1 MDAELGTERG
11 NLISSAS
18 ETENYGLVGGTSNAA
33 SPLSLA
39 DIFDQACPHYLA
51 MGMTWDEYWHGDPWA
66 VRAYREA
73 YKAKRES
80 ESFIAWLHGMYV
92 RDAIASCFTDKKNP
106 YKYPE
111 KPYELFETEHKPDSD
126 GERPKPKTAEEREV
140 EKSDMGFN
148 AYMTAWMSHI
158 NKKFARKEGK
168 EDGGCT
174 GN

>member
-1 MDAELGTERG
+1 MDAELGEERG
-11 NLISSAS
+11 SLISSAS
-18 ETENYGLVGGTSNAA
+18 ESENNGLVGGKKNAA

-39 DIFDQACPHYLA
+39 DIFDEACPHYIA
-51 MGMTWDEYWHGDPWA
+51 MGMTYDEYWRGDPWA
-66 VRAYREA
+66 VRAYRQA
-73 YKAKRES
+73 YKAKREAA
-80 ESFIAWLHGMYV
+80 SFDAWLHGMYV

-111 KPYELFETEHKPDSD
+111 KPYELFEDIRKTDS
-126 GERPKPKTAEEREV
+126 ERPKPKTAEEREV
-140 EKSDMGFN
+140 EKSDMAFN

-168 EDGGCT
+168 EDGGRT